1 MPLKVDFQGHLL
13 YIDAMTTLADT
24 TPTSIRY
31 FQDETAKLHENTK
44 MFLSK
49 DERDWLYHS
58 VAQLIKSAKARGSNP
73 NNPLFT
79 DERTITGLHVR
90 ERFIASNYP
99 EKGIYRKRL
108 LNLTTL
114 MSDPDMERLWT
125 ILEMV
130 NVKRRAA
137 LTKDIISLVE
147 QAYAW
152 GETCEP
158 HDNFDR
164 IISEIS
170 TW

>member
-1 MPLKVDFQGHLL
+1 MDG
-13 YIDAMTTLADT
+13 YITDAMTTLADT
-24 TPTSIRY
+24 IPTSIRY

-44 MFLSK
+44 IFLSK

-73 NNPLFT
+73 GNPLFT

-90 ERFIASNYP
+90 ERFIASNNP
-99 EKGIYRKRL
+99 EKGIYRKQL

-114 MSDPDMERLWT
+114 ISDPDMERLWT

-130 NVKRRAA
+130 EVKKRIV
-137 LTKDIISLVE
+137 LTRDIISLVE

-158 HDNFDR
+158 NDGFDNTASD
-164 IISEIS
+164 IS